1 MSDTKDLI
9 KAIQLLQ
16 KESVVAMPTE
26 TVYGLAGNIYSQ
38 KAIRSIFEL
47 KNRPMY
53 NPLIVHLKS
62 YTELEKVAANIPD
75 KARLLAETFWPGPL
89 TLVLKKQDNISDLI
103 TAGKDTVAVRVP
115 NHPVALALLN
125 QLDFPLAAP
134 SANPFGSI
142 SPTTAAHVA
151 NYFDSNLVHVLDG
164 GACSQG
170 IESTIVGFEEDQAV
184 LNRAGATSI
193 ADIEALVGPL
203 KIFTKDDAAP
213 IASGMLSKHYAPST
227 STIFSE
233 DIEKTLATIT
243 EKRVGVVS
251 FCKEYNH
258 PAIHYQ
264 KKLSS
269 NGSLE
274 EAASRLY
281 ATLHEMDAQ
290 PIDVI
295 IVEKVPNEGIGVAI
309 NDKLLR
315 ASAV

>member
-75 KARLLAETFWPGPL
+75 KARLLAGTFWPGPL

-125 QLDFPLAAP
+125 QLDF
-134 SANPFGSI
+134 
-142 SPTTAAHVA
+142 
-151 NYFDSNLVHVLDG
+151 
-164 GACSQG
+164 
-170 IESTIVGFEEDQAV
+170 
-184 LNRAGATSI
+184 
-193 ADIEALVGPL
+193 
-203 KIFTKDDAAP
+203 
-213 IASGMLSKHYAPST
+213 
-227 STIFSE
+227 
-233 DIEKTLATIT
+233 
-243 EKRVGVVS
+243 S
-251 FCKEYNH
+251 F
-258 PAIHYQ
+258 
-264 KKLSS
+264 
-269 NGSLE
+269 
-274 EAASRLY
+274 
-281 ATLHEMDAQ
+281 
-290 PIDVI
+290 
-295 IVEKVPNEGIGVAI
+295 
-309 NDKLLR
+309 
-315 ASAV
+315 